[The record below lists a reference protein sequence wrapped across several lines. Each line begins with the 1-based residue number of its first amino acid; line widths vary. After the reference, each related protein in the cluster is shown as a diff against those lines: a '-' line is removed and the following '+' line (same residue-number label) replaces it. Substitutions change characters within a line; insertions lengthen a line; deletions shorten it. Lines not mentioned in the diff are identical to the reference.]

1 MRSDAETRAIAGVAA
16 VISGVMLAGAS
27 GLTFVVGWTLLGVGL
42 AVVLAAIP
50 PAGEDRPRGRRGVRG
65 GRGVRGRRGVR
76 AAYAA
81 RRLGAPSAS
90 RAQRA

>member
-1 MRSDAETRAIAGVAA
+1 MRSGSETRAMAGLAA

-27 GLTFVVGWTLLGVGL
+27 GLTFVVGWTLWGVGL

-50 PAGEDRPRGRRGVRG
+50 PAGEDRPRG
-65 GRGVRGRRGVR
+65 GRRVR

-81 RRLGAPSAS
+81 RRLRGPSAS

>member
-1 MRSDAETRAIAGVAA
+1 MPSGSETRATAGLAA

-27 GLTFVVGWTLLGVGL
+27 GLTFVVGWTLLAVGL

-50 PAGEDRPRGRRGVRG
+50 PAGDDRPRG
-65 GRGVRGRRGVR
+65 GRGAR

-81 RRLGAPSAS
+81 RRLGAASAS

>member
-1 MRSDAETRAIAGVAA
+1 MRSDSETRAIAGVAA

-27 GLTFVVGWTLLGVGL
+27 GLTFVVGWTLWGVGL
-42 AVVLAAIP
+42 TVVLAAIP
-50 PAGEDRPRGRRGVRG
+50 PAGEDRPRG

>member
-1 MRSDAETRAIAGVAA
+1 
-16 VISGVMLAGAS
+16 
-27 GLTFVVGWTLLGVGL
+27 VVGWMLWGVGL

-50 PAGEDRPRGRRGVRG
+50 PAGEDRPRGG
-65 GRGVRGRRGVR
+65 GGVR

-81 RRLGAPSAS
+81 RRLRALSAS